1 MDKTSAERLIEDR
14 IYQVTTND
22 PKYQELS
29 KRYNAL
35 VKAQKF
41 VQSGI
46 ALHLMQERRDEI
58 SRIVRGSIV
67 EEQVQI
73 KDMMKDMPKESVN
86 NLVLWTNS
94 IVVMSDWIELL
105 TMRINEVVSEKD
117 PSARV
122 EMFDKII
129 AVGKEAKNHVDFMG
143 ETTSMAFRTDFADNS
158 DAMLEKFLEDVSNF
172 LKSTV

>member
-1 MDKTSAERLIEDR
+1 MDKTSAERLVDNR
-14 IYQVTTND
+14 INQLVMGD
-22 PKYQELS
+22 SEYQELT
-29 KRYNAL
+29 KRYNTL

-41 VQSGI
+41 VQSGNV
-46 ALHLMQERRDEI
+46 LQQMRERYSVI
-58 SRIVRGSIV
+58 SKTVRESIV

-86 NLVLWTNS
+86 DLVLWTNS

-158 DAMLEKFLEDVSNF
+158 DIMLEKFLEDVSNF